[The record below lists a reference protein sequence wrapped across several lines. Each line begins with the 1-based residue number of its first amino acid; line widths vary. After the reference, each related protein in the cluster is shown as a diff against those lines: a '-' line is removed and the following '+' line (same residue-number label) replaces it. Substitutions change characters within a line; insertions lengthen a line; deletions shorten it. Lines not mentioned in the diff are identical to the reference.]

1 MKSDICPL
9 AGRRHRHAGSIRRP
23 IDRVHI
29 QMWRLRH
36 AESLWLEM
44 VWKASI
50 RLANLNATIH
60 ESKAGV
66 MYIYQQVELL
76 QKITQV
82 MSQSAEFDYEEMTC
96 EFDYYIED
104 GDWSVGSTF
113 SFVRGGRLCQ
123 SVLEDPARDVS
134 RLVRRLHDLMLDHT
148 GGNWKTFEI
157 VVDRSG
163 KAKTH
168 FGY

>member
-1 MKSDICPL
+1 
-9 AGRRHRHAGSIRRP
+9 
-23 IDRVHI
+23 
-29 QMWRLRH
+29 MWRLRH